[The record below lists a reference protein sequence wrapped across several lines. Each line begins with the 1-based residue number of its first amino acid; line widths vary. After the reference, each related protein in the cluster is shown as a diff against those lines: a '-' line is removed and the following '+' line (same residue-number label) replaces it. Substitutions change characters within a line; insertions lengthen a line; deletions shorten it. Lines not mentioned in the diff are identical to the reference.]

1 VWNLALLKRILRFL
15 RHRSSSLIKEVKLCV
30 GEEHQKALDTLYEK
44 LTSHQLP
51 AEQAV
56 KHLMQL
62 VGSTVV
68 QQAGLSVMNSQ
79 KGTLPHG
86 WLEYIDEVS
95 GRPYYYNVHNK
106 VTTWYKPSFEST
118 PPPPP
123 MPTNSCDEINIQY
136 ELETHNVAMTGFI

>member
-1 VWNLALLKRILRFL
+1 
-15 RHRSSSLIKEVKLCV
+15 V

-68 QQAGLSVMNSQ
+68 QQAKPRLTCNSLS
-79 KGTLPHG
+79 GI
-86 WLEYIDEVS
+86 YIVHPS
-95 GRPYYYNVHNK
+95 RGRRAY
-106 VTTWYKPSFEST
+106 
-118 PPPPP
+118 
-123 MPTNSCDEINIQY
+123 
-136 ELETHNVAMTGFI
+136 L

>member
-1 VWNLALLKRILRFL
+1 MWNLALPKRILRFL

-68 QQAGLSVMNSQ
+68 QQAKPRPTCNSLS
-79 KGTLPHG
+79 GI
-86 WLEYIDEVS
+86 YIVQPS
-95 GRPYYYNVHNK
+95 RGRRAY
-106 VTTWYKPSFEST
+106 
-118 PPPPP
+118 
-123 MPTNSCDEINIQY
+123 
-136 ELETHNVAMTGFI
+136 L